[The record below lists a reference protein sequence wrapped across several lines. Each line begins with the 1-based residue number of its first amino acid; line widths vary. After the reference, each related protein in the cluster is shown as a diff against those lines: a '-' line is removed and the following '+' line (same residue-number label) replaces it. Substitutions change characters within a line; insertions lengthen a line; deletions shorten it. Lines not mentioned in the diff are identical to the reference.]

1 MGPGET
7 AVTSWKVRLLRGC
20 GRGGSFQVGKQL
32 SSAEETQ
39 HSATAGQGLKAL
51 GFGSQN
57 TGYKGRLNLHIKVQ
71 GNRASVW

>member
-32 SSAEETQ
+32 SSAEETNTQ
-39 HSATAGQGLKAL
+39 PLQGK